1 MKFTSLT
8 TVIVTAAAMGG
19 TVIASDSVSQPSNQP
34 VDTTSTTGTT
44 DPKNGHDFGI
54 NCQTIGL
61 TGTLLCLCNALTTMG
76 TSPSIE
82 GFIGCI

>member
-8 TVIVTAAAMGG
+8 TVIVTASAMAGI
-19 TVIASDSVSQPSNQP
+19 VIASDSVSQP
-34 VDTTSTTGTT
+34 VDSTGTT
-44 DPKNGHDFGI
+44 DPKDGI
-54 NCQTIGL
+54 DLGFNCQTIGL